1 MDSDPLVLLQ
11 TQPRV
16 FWALDQ
22 TVLEAAFATHHKELA
37 RYCIGSLEHM
47 TMLHQRRIFAIDIVS
62 CRLLYC
68 YGIDTD
74 PAYTGRP
81 QTASE
86 RMMERLTRWRTG
98 DITHC
103 ELGFC
108 IVARD
113 TGAQLYHRF
122 CVSVPRGVTCTVYR
136 SFDEFGKH
144 RDRFRCRL
152 LDACG
157 PTLLRMYLFCM
168 LQDGKKFDKL
178 GFWLGHAPLLHRLLP
193 QTTLDNPCW
202 TCSEFVC
209 TALQLS
215 KEDYRR
221 ELDAKRCAPNDIVRC
236 VLRYDN
242 QLIPSSFVDPPAAG
256 GGGDQMPLLGDLEL

>member
-1 MDSDPLVLLQ
+1 MASSGQLVLLQ

-16 FWALDQ
+16 FWAQAQD
-22 TVLEAAFATHHKELA
+22 VLEAAFAAHHKELA

-47 TMLHQRRIFAIDIVS
+47 TQLYQRRIFTIDVIS

-68 YGIDTD
+68 LGVDSD

-81 QTASE
+81 QTSTE
-86 RMMERLTRWRTG
+86 RLMERLTRWRTG

-108 IVARD
+108 VAVRD

-122 CVSVPRGVTCTVYR
+122 CVSVPRGVTCTVY
-136 SFDEFGKH
+136 SSYEEFGGQ

-152 LDACG
+152 LAAAG

-168 LQDGKKFDKL
+168 LQAGKDFDTL
-178 GFWLGHAPLLHRLLP
+178 GFWLGHAPLVHRLLP
-193 QTTLDNPCW
+193 QTTLDNVRW
-202 TCSEFVC
+202 TCSELVC
-209 TALQLS
+209 TALQLAD
-215 KEDYRR
+215 EQYRR
-221 ELDAKRCAPNDIVRC
+221 ELDAKRCAPNDIVAC
-236 VLRYDN
+236 VLRNDR
-242 QLIPSSFVDPPAAG
+242 QLMPGAFIDPSPTSDL
-256 GGGDQMPLLGDLEL
+256 MPLLDQLDL